1 MNLNDIF
8 LLPKA
13 LFKMIIAQYLVWD
26 PNPIILTLGPLKIV
40 YYGLLFALGFLISQQ
55 ILFYMFKKEGKSEKD
70 VEVLTIYMVIATI
83 IGARLGH
90 VFFYE
95 PAVYLADPIKILKIN
110 EGGLA
115 SHGAA
120 AGILLALYLYSRNKK
135 GQSYFW
141 VLDRLVIVIAL
152 TGALIRF
159 GNFINSEIIGLP
171 TNSDTGVVFGR
182 QIEEGVEDYF
192 AEIEDAEVSKANWN
206 ESEEGKAPMELK
218 LTFFKGQYG
227 EEAIRSYIENSIGK
241 RLITYNT
248 VDEPHTFIDPM
259 KELDYSLTQSNG
271 QFTAVINLFGIP
283 RHPAQLYESFS
294 CILLFFFLFALWN
307 KWKENTPEGLIF
319 GIFLIVIFG
328 LRFLYEFLKENQV
341 GFEDNLALNMGQWL
355 SIPLVIAGVIIT
367 VYVLQTN
374 KGNKTIEDK

>member
-1 MNLNDIF
+1 
-8 LLPKA
+8 
-13 LFKMIIAQYLVWD
+13 MIIAQYLVWD

-55 ILFYMFKKEGKSEKD
+55 ILFYMFKKEGKPEKD

-95 PAVYLADPIKILKIN
+95 PAIYLADPIKILKIN

-120 AGILLALYLYSRNKK
+120 VGILLALYLYSRNKK
-135 GQSYFW
+135 GQSYFY
-141 VLDRLVIVIAL
+141 VLDRIVIVIAL

-171 TNSDTGVVFGR
+171 TGTDTGVVFGW
-182 QIEEGVEDYF
+182 QLEEAVEYNF
-192 AEIEDAEVSKANWN
+192 AEIEDAEILKTTGG
-206 ESEEGKAPMELK
+206 ESVEGKVPIELE

-227 EEAIRSYIENSIGK
+227 EEAIRSYIENSIRK
-241 RLITYNT
+241 MLITYNT

-259 KELDYSLTQSNG
+259 KEMDYSLTQTNG
-271 QFTAVINLFGIP
+271 QFTATVNLLGIT

-355 SIPLVIAGVIIT
+355 SIPLVIAGIIIT
-367 VYVLQTN
+367 GYVLTN
-374 KGNKTIEDK
+374 KREKISEDK

>member
-1 MNLNDIF
+1 
-8 LLPKA
+8 
-13 LFKMIIAQYLVWD
+13 MIIAQYIVWD

-55 ILFYMFKKEGKSEKD
+55 ILFYIFRKEGKPEKD

-90 VFFYE
+90 VLFYE
-95 PAVYLADPIKILKIN
+95 PEIYLADPIKILKIN

-115 SHGAA
+115 SHGATI
-120 AGILLALYLYSRNKK
+120 GILIALYLYSKKKK
-135 GQSYFW
+135 GQSYLW

-171 TNSDTGVVFGR
+171 TQTHSGVVFGR
-182 QIEEGVEDYF
+182 QIEEAVEYNF
-192 AEIEDAEVSKANWN
+192 AEIEDAEISA
-206 ESEEGKAPMELK
+206 SEKTSTDPNMVPLALELK
-218 LTFFKGQYG
+218 FLKVQY
-227 EEAIRSYIENSIGK
+227 EEPAIRSYIENSIK
-241 RLITYNT
+241 NLLITYNT
-248 VDEPHTFIDPM
+248 VDEPHTFVDPT
-259 KELDYSLTQSNG
+259 KELEYSLSQGNG
-271 QFTAVINLFGIP
+271 QFLAIIDIQGIA

-294 CILLFFFLFALWN
+294 CLILFFALFWLWN
-307 KWKENTPEGLIF
+307 KKKENTPEGLFF

-341 GFEDNLALNMGQWL
+341 SFEDNLALNMGQWL
-355 SIPLVIAGVIIT
+355 SIPLVIAGIIIII
-367 VYVLQTN
+367 YVLKN
-374 KGNKTIEDK
+374 HKGDLVDKSA